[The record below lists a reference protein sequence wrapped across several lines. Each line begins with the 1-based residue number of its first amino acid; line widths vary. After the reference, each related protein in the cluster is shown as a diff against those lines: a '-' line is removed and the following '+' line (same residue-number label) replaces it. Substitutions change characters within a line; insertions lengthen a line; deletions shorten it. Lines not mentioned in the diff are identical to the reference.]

1 MQLTF
6 AIFSLDNHRSK
17 QILRQHLVQ
26 WHMQMKANQ
35 ESLTKVINLRHFLQ
49 KQRSLKIWHCSFTR
63 SRIRSDHR
71 EDLIVRKSNTNI
83 KRWVLRRWIAGMK
96 EIQLERE
103 ESRRVQMKWVEVR
116 QWLKEAEIE
125 SS

>member
-35 ESLTKVINLRHFLQ
+35 ENLTKVINLRDVLQ

-63 SRIRSDHR
+63 SRIRNGHR
-71 EDLIVRKSNTNI
+71 EDLIAWKSKMNI
-83 KRWVLRRWIAGMK
+83 KRWVVRRWKAGIQ

-103 ESRRVQMKWVEVR
+103 ESRRVQMNWVEVR